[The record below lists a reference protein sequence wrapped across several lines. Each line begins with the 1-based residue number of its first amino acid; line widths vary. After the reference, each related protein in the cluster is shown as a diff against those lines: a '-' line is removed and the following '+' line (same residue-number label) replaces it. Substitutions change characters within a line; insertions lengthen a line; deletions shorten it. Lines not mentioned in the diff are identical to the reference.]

1 MEATPDGASFV
12 TARGWDDLSAM
23 IKLYE
28 AQGLTVD
35 ELLVEQYVQ
44 NGEIAK
50 RFAMYYDLFNE
61 VPQRLSDRSYLGWQR
76 RCRPG
81 RAGRGGALR
90 RARGRHGAYRG
101 RHGEL
106 LARGGYGRESSGV
119 RS

>member
-1 MEATPDGASFV
+1 V

-50 RFAMYYDLFNE
+50 RFAMYYDLFTKY
-61 VPQRLSDRSYLGWQR
+61 RSDYQIDRILNGSADAGLAE
-76 RCRPG
+76 
-81 RAGRGGALR
+81 RAAAAPFDERVAPAVAAAVAEEA
-90 RARGRHGAYRG
+90 RAEG
-101 RHGEL
+101 
-106 LARGGYGRESSGV
+106 LARA
-119 RS
+119 

>member
-1 MEATPDGASFV
+1 M

-50 RFAMYYDLFNE
+50 RFAMYYDLFTKYRSDYQIDRILNGSADAGLAE
-61 VPQRLSDRSYLGWQR
+61 RPRRRPSTSAWPSWGLSWTPR
-76 RCRPG
+76 
-81 RAGRGGALR
+81 
-90 RARGRHGAYRG
+90 
-101 RHGEL
+101 
-106 LARGGYGRESSGV
+106 
-119 RS
+119 